1 MALRTQSFF
10 NIFFLRRE
18 RGLHGVDEM
27 DGAEGDEVGGG
38 GWKMV
43 ASRADAPKKVHGSGC
58 CRGLHQRTS
67 TTSTIGQVPAVNR
80 TGPST
85 TEQLQ
90 HPQSEDSQVAA
101 KTVRHEFIPSV
112 TAPDTVMGIA
122 KVLR

>member
-1 MALRTQSFF
+1 MALRTHFF
-10 NIFFLRRE
+10 YIFSRRE

-27 DGAEGDEVGGG
+27 DGAEEGDEVGGG

-58 CRGLHQRTS
+58 CRSLHQRTS
-67 TTSTIGQVPAVNR
+67 TTSTIGQVPTVNR

-85 TEQLQ
+85 TAQLQ

-101 KTVRHEFIPSV
+101 KTVRHEFIPSA
-112 TAPDTVMGIA
+112 TAPDTVTGIA